1 MEIIIHR
8 VNKIDKLK
16 KIPKEFG
23 VEVDIRSFN
32 SKLILNHDPHLDGDS
47 FINYLDAFNH
57 GTLILN
63 IKEAGIELEVIKL
76 VKSYKLKSYFLLDVE
91 IPFLFVAMKNNVKE
105 IAIRYSEF
113 EPIEFSKQFVNK
125 FNWVWIDT
133 ITKLPINKKISMD
146 LKNYKKCL
154 VCPER
159 WGRKDE
165 IIQYKNYL
173 IKNNINIDAVM
184 TSIDCHELWI

>member
-76 VKSYKLKSYFLLDVE
+76 VKSYKLR
-91 IPFLFVAMKNNVKE
+91 ILFP
-105 IAIRYSEF
+105 IR
-113 EPIEFSKQFVNK
+113 
-125 FNWVWIDT
+125 
-133 ITKLPINKKISMD
+133 
-146 LKNYKKCL
+146 C
-154 VCPER
+154 
-159 WGRKDE
+159 
-165 IIQYKNYL
+165 
-173 IKNNINIDAVM
+173 
-184 TSIDCHELWI
+184 